1 MFFFQGRL
9 TDGKGKTIECK
20 DAIFIMTSNVAS
32 DEIAQHALQLRQE
45 AERVSRRKLADNLG
59 ERNALTRT
67 CSLANV
73 FTLMTLYNVIIH
85 FHLMLC

>member
-1 MFFFQGRL
+1 
-9 TDGKGKTIECK
+9 
-20 DAIFIMTSNVAS
+20 MTSNVAS

-45 AERVSRRKLADNLG
+45 AERVSRRKLADNLRKLADNLG